1 MATHRRRRGS
11 VYTAE
16 AVVMTLLVG
25 LVFLGAF
32 VGWIIGH
39 YATPGHTKTVTVA
52 AGQTAVE
59 ETTAISPAPAF
70 SMDDLAALPTENW
83 PTNGGS
89 LANERYSPLDQID
102 TGNIA
107 QVKGVWETHLD
118 KSATAAKYSAETQPV
133 VWDGVIYI
141 STGQDDVFAIS
152 ADTGKILWKYTGDLN
167 QTISTVCCGWLSR
180 GVALGEGKVFLGRL
194 DGKEVALDQKTGK
207 VVWSTTIEPWQ
218 KGYSITAAPLYV
230 DGMVITGISGGEFG
244 IRGRLTALDA
254 KTGKLKWRFYTT
266 EPGSWGKGGAYL
278 HGGAP
283 IWQTPSVDPKLGLL
297 YFTTGNANP
306 DNDGSKRPGKNLYAA
321 SFVALDVHTGKLR
334 WYYQMVHHDI
344 WDYDAPSP
352 TILFDVKMGGRTVHG
367 IGEAEKTGWLY
378 LLDRTNGKPLFPTPE
393 EAVPQDANQKTY
405 PTQPIPSYAPFVPH
419 TLSNQQYEQLVK
431 QVKAAAKGKT
441 APKVIRATKMYT
453 PFWHQPVALTPGPQ
467 GGTNWQPSSYNP
479 GTHMFY
485 VCAQSG
491 PTANTA
497 DTAKPAKQK
506 SAVAQDTIGSTLTIG
521 GGFGANVGTFSA
533 IDATTGK
540 IVWQKRWPES
550 CYAGSTTT
558 KGNLVFIG
566 RNDGRL
572 QAYDARNGR
581 LVWNWQTGAGANSAP
596 TIFERNGKEYFVF
609 YAGGNALAA
618 SPHGDN
624 VWLLGLDGKLR
635 PAAAPGAGQGVE
647 HAGADNKKGN
657 NTQNSA
663 GDASAGKQVFAD
675 NCVPCH
681 GATGHGGN
689 GGPDLT
695 SIPSAKNLQTVVGQ
709 VTNGGGGMPAF
720 KGTLSNK
727 QISDVATYVVS
738 DITHGSTK

>member
-1 MATHRRRRGS
+1 
-11 VYTAE
+11 
-16 AVVMTLLVG
+16 MTLIAG
-25 LVFLGAF
+25 LIFLGGF

-39 YATPGHTKTVTVA
+39 YATPGHTKTVTVS
-52 AGQTAVE
+52 AGQTAVG

-70 SMDDLAALPTENW
+70 SMDDLAALPTDNW

-89 LANERYSPLDQID
+89 LSNDRYSPLDQID

-107 QVKGVWETHLD
+107 KVKGVWETHLD
-118 KSATAAKYSAETQPV
+118 KSGIAAKYSAETQPI

-152 ADTGKILWKYTGDLN
+152 ADTGKILWRYTGKLD

-180 GVALGEGKVFLGRL
+180 GVAVGEGKVFLGRL

-207 VVWSTTIEPWQ
+207 LLWSTTVAPWQ
-218 KGYSITAAPLYV
+218 GGYSITAAPLYV

-244 IRGRLTALDA
+244 VRGRLTALDA
-254 KTGKLKWRFYTT
+254 KTGKLKWRFWTT
-266 EPGSWGKGGAYL
+266 APGTWGGKAYL
-278 HGGAP
+278 TGGAP

-306 DNDGSKRPGKNLYAA
+306 DNNGSQRPGKNLYAA
-321 SFVALDVHTGKLR
+321 SFVALDVHTGTLR

-352 TILFDVKMGGRTVHG
+352 TVLFDATIGGRTVHG

-378 LLDRTNGKPLFPTPE
+378 LLDRTNGKPLFPMPE
-393 EAVPQDANQKTY
+393 RPVPQDAHQKTY
-405 PTQPIPSYAPFVPH
+405 PTQPFPSYAPFVPH
-419 TLSNQQYEQLVK
+419 SLSNAQYGQLVK
-431 QVKAAAKGKT
+431 QVKSATKGKV
-441 APKVIRATKMYT
+441 AKVIRAKGIFPGYWGT
-453 PFWHQPVALTPGPQ
+453 PVAFTPGPQ

-479 GTHMFY
+479 NTHMFY

-497 DTAKPAKQK
+497 ETSAPAKQK
-506 SAVAQDTIGSTLTIG
+506 NAGPQPVALGSTLTIA
-521 GGFGANVGTFSA
+521 GGFGSNVGTFSA

-572 QAYDARNGR
+572 QAYDARNGK
-581 LVWNWQTGAGANSAP
+581 LLWNWQTGAGANDAP
-596 TIFERNGKEYFVF
+596 TIFQRNGKEYIVF

-624 VWLLGLDGKLR
+624 VWLLGLDGTLK
-635 PAAAPGAGQGVE
+635 PGAAPGAGQGVG
-647 HAGADNKKGN
+647 HAGEKNPNSQN
-657 NTQNSA
+657 NQNAA
-663 GDASAGKQVFAD
+663 GDATAGKQVFAD

-681 GATGHGGN
+681 GASGHGGN

-695 SIPSAKNLQTVVGQ
+695 SIPSAKNLQVVIGQ
-709 VTNGGGGMPAF
+709 VTNGGGGMPPF
-720 KGTLSNK
+720 KGTLTGK
-727 QISDVATYVVS
+727 QISDVSTYVVA
-738 DITHGSTK
+738 DITHGKTK